1 MHKTAF
7 NTTDQPVAIDEEGRR
22 IGGREWGTINTT
34 DPVAKQA
41 LEDGLIVITERPAG
55 NDEINPQAAEAFAV
69 TEAAAELAE
78 LPADEVKQ
86 LVDDDD
92 ATKAEA
98 VEKAARSGGTS
109 KARGD
114 R

>member
-7 NTTDQPVAIDEEGRR
+7 NTTDQPVAIDEAGRR

-34 DPVAKQA
+34 DPVAKAA
-41 LEDGLIVITERPAG
+41 LEDGTLVITDRPEG
-55 NDEINPQAAEAFAV
+55 DDINPDAAEAFAV
-69 TEAAAELAE
+69 TDAAADLDAR
-78 LPADEVKQ
+78 PADEVKD
-86 LVDDDD
+86 LVEDDT

-98 VEKAARSGGTS
+98 VEQAARGS